1 MIRVNNIVRILLSKF
16 TIILYVYY
24 NMIVKMTI
32 HQDIPKLKK
41 KLMYIRDS
49 EVVEIFDLI
58 VKMLEDIQDQI
69 DQPIS

>member
-1 MIRVNNIVRILLSKF
+1 
-16 TIILYVYY
+16 
-24 NMIVKMTI
+24 MIVKMTI

-58 VKMLEDIQDQI
+58 IKMLEDIQDQI